1 MKQMF
6 VFGFCIFILAA
17 CNNKSNSDTGADTNT
32 NTDTGT
38 YTDWIKG
45 YATYINDNVDTSV
58 YKKYSMCY
66 IDDDDTPELCLFG
79 SCFADGAIIL
89 SQNNGKVTQRGCNS
103 FPYYIERSGLIDNGY
118 AHNGLYGDQI
128 LQLKDG
134 EFEEILCADAMWYGG
149 DADHPAYFVYKI
161 NDQVIDTL
169 YGEDV
174 NDESCP
180 QMNDAIKQ
188 AYSSKGNSRALFE
201 SPQGVFDISELF
213 K

>member
-1 MKQMF
+1 MF
-6 VFGFCIFILAA
+6 ILGFCIFILAA
-17 CNNKSNSDTGADTNT
+17 CNNKSNSDTGADT
-32 NTDTGT
+32 D
-38 YTDWIKG
+38 TDWIKG

-58 YKKYSMCY
+58 YKKYSVCY
-66 IDDDDTPELCLFG
+66 IDDDEIPELCLFG

-89 SQNNGKVTQRGCNS
+89 TQNNGKVTQRGCNS
-103 FPYYIERSGLIDNGY
+103 SPYYIERSGLIDNGY

-134 EFEEILCADAMWYGG
+134 AFEDKLCAEAVWHEG
-149 DADHPAYFVYKI
+149 DSKRPAYFVYKI

-174 NDESCP
+174 NEESCP

-188 AYSSKGNSRALFE
+188 AYSSKGNSKALYE

>member
-6 VFGFCIFILAA
+6 ILGFCIFILAA
-17 CNNKSNSDTGADTNT
+17 CNNKSNSDTGADT
-32 NTDTGT
+32 D
-38 YTDWIKG
+38 TDWIKG

-58 YKKYSMCY
+58 YKKYSVCY
-66 IDDDDTPELCLFG
+66 IDDDEIPELCLFG

-89 SQNNGKVTQRGCNS
+89 TQNNGKVTQRGCNS
-103 FPYYIERSGLIDNGY
+103 SPYYIERSGLIDNGY

-134 EFEEILCADAMWYGG
+134 AFEDKLCAEAVWHEG
-149 DADHPAYFVYKI
+149 DSKRPAYFVYKI

-174 NDESCP
+174 NEESCP

-188 AYSSKGNSRALFE
+188 AYSSKGNSKALYE

>member
-6 VFGFCIFILAA
+6 VLGFCIFILAA
-17 CNNKSNSDTGADTNT
+17 CNNISNSDTGADT

-58 YKKYSMCY
+58 YKKYSLCY

-89 SQNNGKVTQRGCNS
+89 SQFNGKVTQRGCNS
-103 FPYYIERSGLIDNGY
+103 YPYYIERSGLIDNGY

-134 EFEEILCADAMWYGG
+134 AFEDILCAEAVWHEG
-149 DADHPAYFVYKI
+149 DSKRPAYFVYKI

-174 NDESCP
+174 NEESCP

-188 AYSSKGNSRALFE
+188 AYSSKGNSKALYE